1 MICEN
6 CGGPM
11 TPYMQ
16 RQRFCCHACSD
27 EWFMEERRQAVT
39 WFRQMGMTVQTKAN
53 NQPMHFADNAERAT
67 NASGERAS

>member
-27 EWFMEERRQAVT
+27 EWFMEERRQAIQ
-39 WFRQMGMTVQTKAN
+39 WWRSCGMVVQTKAN
-53 NQPMHFADNAERAT
+53 NQEGQPMHFAERRD
-67 NASGERAS
+67 ASGERA